1 MVYDCAV
8 FAVFKKLLQGAIIR
22 NLGVDDLVDKLN
34 KIVLS
39 SAPLEEIPPKVNE
52 LYELWRRIAQGTL
65 DSTVL
70 EAEGEAIMQRLADVS
85 MSDMRIMWEPL
96 TDGYGEP
103 IRPSGWSVQAT
114 MYLLNGQ
121 PWWMVEA
128 KRDPESPPTPADDG
142 ALDKIVDRLGADAK
156 RDRIH
161 DMPYP
166 ELGWMRI
173 FTWFHAG
180 PLMEMHRNE
189 KTNDFYIAVEGAMPK
204 PGYKREPR
212 LTWKHIEQMRAQKQ
226 KFV

>member
-1 MVYDCAV
+1 M
-8 FAVFKKLLQGAIIR
+8 
-22 NLGVDDLVDKLN
+22 DDLVDKL
-34 KIVLS
+34 KTIVLS
-39 SAPLEEIPPKVNE
+39 STPLEEIPPKVNE
-52 LYELWRRIAQGTL
+52 LFDLWRRIARGTL

-85 MSDMRIMWEPL
+85 LADMRIMWEPL

-103 IRPSGWSVQAT
+103 IQPSGWSVRAT

-121 PWWMVEA
+121 PWWLVEA
-128 KRDPESPPTPADDG
+128 KRDPESPPTTAVDE
-142 ALDKIVDRLGADAK
+142 ALDKILDRLGADTK
-156 RDRIH
+156 RDCVR

-173 FTWFHAG
+173 FTWFHVS

-189 KTNDFYIAVEGAMPK
+189 KTKDFYVAVEGVMPK

-212 LTWKHIEQMRAQKQ
+212 LLWKDIEQMRAQKSE
-226 KFV
+226 